1 MRLGS
6 CHRCPGCQHGDFAA
20 CKHAEFVGLPET
32 IMLQPKAGASVRLS
46 RNALSDLGVKLA
58 SEVAYKEIIA
68 VELAYG
74 NESFMLGAVL
84 SESGPRTVTT
94 PFESFLGQFKH
105 VRTRESYLCV

>member
-1 MRLGS
+1 MRA
-6 CHRCPGCQHGDFAA
+6 R
-20 CKHAEFVGLPET
+20 EIVGLPET

-84 SESGPRTVTT
+84 SESGPRTVAH
-94 PFESFLGQFKH
+94 FMLHGESK
-105 VRTRESYLCV
+105 